1 MKLVLTQKEI
11 IDINDIKDT
20 GVSHSDGSDL
30 IFIGK
35 VRDISRGKKVT
46 HIDYDIYKEMA
57 VKELNKI
64 ADEASDNNELSRI
77 IIIHRYGRV
86 LLGET
91 SILILVSSP
100 HRDSSYN
107 ASKFIID
114 EIKKRVPIWKKEF
127 YDDGSEWISD
137 RS

>member
-1 MKLVLTQKEI
+1 MKLILTQKEI
-11 IDINDIKDT
+11 IDINAVLQT
-20 GVSHSDGSDL
+20 GVSNSDGSDL

-35 VRDISRGKKVT
+35 VRNLSHGKNVT
-46 HIDYDIYKEMA
+46 HIDYDIYNEMA

-64 ADEASDNNELSRI
+64 ADESSALHELNRI
-77 IIIHRYGRV
+77 VIIHRFGRV

-91 SILILVSSP
+91 SIMILVSSP
-100 HRDSSYN
+100 HRDSSYQ
-107 ASKFIID
+107 ASRYIID
-114 EIKKRVPIWKKEF
+114 EVKKRVPIWKKEF

>member
-1 MKLVLTQKEI
+1 MKTILVQKEI
-11 IDINDIKDT
+11 IDLNLVLKT
-20 GVSHSDGSDL
+20 GTTTSDGSDL

-35 VRDISRGKKVT
+35 VRDISRGKNVT
-46 HIDYDIYKEMA
+46 CIDYEIYNEMA

-64 ADEASDNNELSRI
+64 ADEASSDNEISRI

-86 LLGET
+86 TLGEA

-100 HRDSSYN
+100 HRDSSYK
-107 ASKFIID
+107 ASRYIID

-137 RS
+137 RC

>member
-1 MKLVLTQKEI
+1 MKVILTQKEI
-11 IDINDIKDT
+11 IDLNAVLDT
-20 GVSHSDGSDL
+20 GASQGDGSDL
-30 IFIGK
+30 IFLGR
-35 VRDISRGKKVT
+35 VRNNSRGKNVT
-46 HIDYDIYKEMA
+46 HIDYEIYNEMA

-64 ADEASDNNELSRI
+64 ADEASANHEITRI
-77 IIIHRYGRV
+77 IIIHRFGRV

-100 HRDSSYN
+100 HRDSSYS
-107 ASKFIID
+107 ASRYIID

-127 YDDGSEWISD
+127 YNDGSEWISD

>member
-1 MKLVLTQKEI
+1 MKQVLTQKEI
-11 IDINDIKDT
+11 INLNVITDT
-20 GVSHSDGSDL
+20 SASYGDGSDL

-46 HIDYDIYKEMA
+46 HIDYDIYNEMA
-57 VKELNKI
+57 VKEMHKI
-64 ADEASDNNELSRI
+64 ADEASVNHELNRI
-77 IIIHRYGRV
+77 VIIHRYGRV
-86 LLGET
+86 TLGET

-100 HRDSSYN
+100 HRDSSYQ
-107 ASKFIID
+107 ASRYIID

>member
-11 IDINDIKDT
+11 IDLNAVLET
-20 GVSHSDGSDL
+20 ETSYSDGSDL

-46 HIDYDIYKEMA
+46 HIDYEIYNEMA

-64 ADEASDNNELSRI
+64 ADEASANHEINRI
-77 IIIHRYGRV
+77 AIIHRFGRV
-86 LLGET
+86 TLGET
-91 SILILVSSP
+91 SIMILVSSP
-100 HRDSSYN
+100 HRDSSYQ
-107 ASKFIID
+107 ASRYIID

>member
-1 MKLVLTQKEI
+1 MRLILTQKEKI
-11 IDINDIKDT
+11 DT
-20 GVSHSDGSDL
+20 GKILNGGASYSDGSDL

-46 HIDYDIYKEMA
+46 HIDYEIYNEMA
-57 VKELNKI
+57 LKELNRI
-64 ADEASDNNELSRI
+64 ADEASLNHELNRI

-91 SILILVSSP
+91 SIVILVSSP
-100 HRDSSYN
+100 HRDSSYQ
-107 ASKFIID
+107 ASRYIID
-114 EIKKRVPIWKKEF
+114 EIKKRVPVWKKEF

>member
-11 IDINDIKDT
+11 IDINAVSET
-20 GVSHSDGSDL
+20 GTTHSDGSDL

-35 VRDISRGKKVT
+35 VRDKSRGKNVT
-46 HIDYDIYKEMA
+46 HIDYEIYNEMA
-57 VKELNKI
+57 VKELNRI
-64 ADEASDNNELSRI
+64 ADEASADNDISRI

-86 LLGET
+86 TLGET

-100 HRDSSYN
+100 HRDSSYR
-107 ASKFIID
+107 ASRYIID
-114 EIKKRVPIWKKEF
+114 EIKKRVPIWKKEY
-127 YDDGSEWISD
+127 YDDGSEWITD

>member
-1 MKLVLTQKEI
+1 MKLVLTQKET
-11 IDINDIKDT
+11 IDLNTVSNT
-20 GVSHSDGSDL
+20 GTSYSDGSDL

-35 VRDISRGKKVT
+35 VRDTSRGKNVT
-46 HIDYDIYKEMA
+46 HIDYEIYNEMA

-64 ADEASDNNELSRI
+64 ADEASANDEINRI

-86 LLGET
+86 TLGET

-100 HRDSSYN
+100 HRDSSYQ
-107 ASKFIID
+107 ASRYIID

-127 YDDGSEWISD
+127 YDDGSEWITD